1 MKVSVLGAGAVG
13 CMITG
18 LMKKHDPSID
28 LWLYARGDHAQQ
40 MRRTG
45 KMELVGPWGSS
56 QVDVNVCQS
65 IADIANSDL
74 ILLAAKSTA
83 TEEMMLSAKTAI
95 GKSILV
101 SLQNGINQHTLGRF
115 LDPSQYFVGITATN
129 MSIRSPGVIVLHLAG
144 PTIIGPPQGEAHGG
158 DKPFKP
164 PFLKLLAKSGL
175 PMLGYEPIW
184 EVQFN
189 KISVNSLGY
198 TSALSRSNF
207 ATECLLEPEWRRT
220 IAVPMLAESA
230 RVLAA
235 AGITIAHVPGPSD
248 VLRLRKAIELLENP
262 LARYP
267 ISWLIRR
274 RGTPRLIYSVEQ
286 DLLRGRPTEIDYV
299 NGEIVR
305 LGQQHGVDAPLHRLS
320 VDLAHEL
327 EQRHEHRFLERDEV
341 IRRFAS
347 LMKSA

>member
-28 LWLYARGDHAQQ
+28 LWLYARGEHAQQ
-40 MRRTG
+40 MRRSG
-45 KMELVGPWGSS
+45 KMELLGPWGSS
-56 QVDVNVCQS
+56 HVDVNVCQS
-65 IADIANSDL
+65 IADIADSDL
-74 ILLAAKSTA
+74 ILLTAKSTA
-83 TEEMMLSAKTAI
+83 TEEIIQAAKPYI
-95 GKSILV
+95 GRSVLV

-115 LDPSQYFVGITATN
+115 LDPAQYFVGITATN
-129 MSIRSPGVIVLHLAG
+129 MSIKSPGVIELHLAG
-144 PTIIGPPQGEAHGG
+144 PTIIGPPQGESIG
-158 DKPFKP
+158 DGKPFNP

-175 PMLGYEPIW
+175 PFLGHEPIW

-207 ATECLLEPEWRRT
+207 ATECLLEPKWRRT
-220 IAVPMLAESA
+220 IAVPMLAESE

-248 VLRLRKAIELLENP
+248 VLRLRKALKLLDNP

-286 DLLRGRPTEIDYV
+286 DLLRGRPTEIDFV

-305 LGQQHGVDAPLHRLS
+305 LGNQYGVDAPLHKLS

-327 EQRHEHRFLERDEV
+327 EQRRENRFLDRVEV

-347 LMKSA
+347 LLKS

>member
-13 CMITG
+13 CMIAG
-18 LMKKHDPSID
+18 LMKKQDPSID

-45 KMELVGPWGSS
+45 KMELVGTWGSAL
-56 QVDVNVCQS
+56 VEVNVCQS
-65 IADIANSDL
+65 ITDITNSDL
-74 ILLAAKSTA
+74 ILLTVKSTA
-83 TEEMMLSAKTAI
+83 TEEILQTAKPSI

-115 LDPSQYFVGITATN
+115 LAPTQYFVGITTTN
-129 MSIRSPGVIVLHLAG
+129 MSIQSPGVIVLHLAG
-144 PTIIGPPQGEAHGG
+144 PTIIGTPQGVSIDAK
-158 DKPFKP
+158 KPFNP

-175 PMLGYEPIW
+175 PMLGHDPIT

-198 TSALSRSNF
+198 ISALSRSNF
-207 ATECLLEPEWRRT
+207 ATECLLEPNWRRT
-220 IAVPMLAESA
+220 IAVPLLAESA

-235 AGITIAHVPGPSD
+235 AGMTIAHVPGPAD
-248 VLRLRKAIELLENP
+248 VLRLRQALKLLENP

-267 ISWLIRR
+267 VSWLIRR

-286 DLLRGRPTEIDYV
+286 DLLRGRPTEIDFV

-305 LGQQHGVDAPLHRLS
+305 LGQQHGVDAPLHQLS

-327 EQRHEHRFLERDEV
+327 EQRREHRFLDRDDV

-347 LMKSA
+347 LLKSG